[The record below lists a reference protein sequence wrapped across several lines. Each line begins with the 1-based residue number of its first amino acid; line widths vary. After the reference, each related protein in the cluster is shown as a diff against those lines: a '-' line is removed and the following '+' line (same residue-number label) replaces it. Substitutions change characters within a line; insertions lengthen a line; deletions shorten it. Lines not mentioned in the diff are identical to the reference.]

1 MGYAARV
8 REVARELAL
17 AKQAERQARL
27 REAEKA
33 AAAYNAEF
41 LTRQAVSAMTGF
53 SPATLRRLNAEGRGP
68 RPIKLGET
76 RQARLRY
83 PRSEVVSWMTDRQ
96 AYESANRPIR
106 DARFSPPPRTGKRHP
121 NT

>member
-1 MGYAARV
+1 MGLSLRA
-8 REVARELAL
+8 REVARELSL
-17 AKQAERQARL
+17 AKQADRQARL

-33 AAAYNAEF
+33 AAAYDAEF

-83 PRSEVVSWMTDRQ
+83 PRSEVIAWLSDRQ
-96 AYESANRPIR
+96 AYENANRPP
-106 DARFSPPPRTGKRHP
+106 DGPKFSPPARSSDS
-121 NT
+121 